1 MSSQTIIT
9 NPKRLPLVGASIL
22 SADFAHLA
30 DDAEAAL
37 SAGAD
42 LLHVDVMDG
51 HFAPN
56 LTLGP
61 AVCRSLR
68 KALPDAM
75 LDVHLMLTDPGKFI
89 EQFAKAGAD
98 HITFHIE
105 AVGDVL
111 SLVQEIRNQDMT
123 AGLAINPDTD
133 AESIIQFV
141 EHIDLLLVMS
151 VHPGFSGQSFIPG
164 ALDKV
169 RRIKPLL
176 RDNQRM
182 QMDGGVSSNTSAEC
196 RVAGC
201 DLLIAGSGIFDTDD
215 YGEAIDSIRGFS
227 QALTQR

>member
-9 NPKRLPLVGASIL
+9 NPKQLPLVGASIL

-30 DDAEAAL
+30 NDAEAAL
-37 SAGAD
+37 NAGAD

-68 KALPDAM
+68 NALPDAM
-75 LDVHLMLTDPGKFI
+75 LDVHLMLTEPGKFF
-89 EQFAKAGAD
+89 EQFAGAGAN

-105 AVGDVL
+105 AEGDVL
-111 SLVQEIRNQDMT
+111 SLIQEIRKQEMT

-133 AESIIQFV
+133 VESIIQFI
-141 EHIDLLLVMS
+141 EHVDLVLVMS
-151 VHPGFSGQSFIPG
+151 VHPGFSGQSFIPD

-176 RDNQRM
+176 RDNQRL
-182 QMDGGVSSNTSAEC
+182 QMDGGVSSKSSADC
-196 RVAGC
+196 REAGC
-201 DLLIAGSGIFDTDD
+201 DLLVAGSGIFDTSD
-215 YGEAIDSIRGFS
+215 YSEAIDSIRGFS
-227 QALTQR
+227 KALTQR